1 MRSANRKLE
10 TEAIELNQ
18 QIEELNREIKLH
30 YEQEI
35 IQEEVLEFMK
45 ILMTH
50 RSNKMHELNVIKDN
64 RDELKKR
71 MNRIEQTIKEKII
84 FLRTIYSVNLHKKM

>member
-1 MRSANRKLE
+1 ME

-18 QIEELNREIKLH
+18 KIEELNREIKLH

-45 ILMTH
+45 ILMSH

-64 RDELKKR
+64 QDELKKR
-71 MNRIEQTIKEKII
+71 MNRIEQTIK
-84 FLRTIYSVNLHKKM
+84 KKLSSSARFAQ

>member
-1 MRSANRKLE
+1 ME

>member
-10 TEAIELNQ
+10 IEAIELNQ

-45 ILMTH
+45 ILMSH
-50 RSNKMHELNVIKDN
+50 RSNKMHELNAIKDN
-64 RDELKKR
+64 QDELKKR
-71 MNRIEQTIKEKII
+71 MNRIEQIVKEKVI

>member
-1 MRSANRKLE
+1 ME

-71 MNRIEQTIKEKII
+71 MNRIEQTIKEKLSS
-84 FLRTIYSVNLHKKM
+84 FAQSTQ

>member
-1 MRSANRKLE
+1 ME

-18 QIEELNREIKLH
+18 QTEELNREIKLH

-45 ILMTH
+45 ILMSH

-64 RDELKKR
+64 QDELKKR
-71 MNRIEQTIKEKII
+71 MNRIEQTIK
-84 FLRTIYSVNLHKKM
+84 KKLSSFARSTQ